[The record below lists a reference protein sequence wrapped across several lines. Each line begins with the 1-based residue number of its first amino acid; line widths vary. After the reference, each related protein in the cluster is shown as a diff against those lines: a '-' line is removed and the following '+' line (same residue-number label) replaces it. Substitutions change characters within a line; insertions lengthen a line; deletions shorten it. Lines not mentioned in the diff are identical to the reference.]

1 MLNDEPTNLKSLD
14 LAELQAFVASLGEES
29 YRAQQIFKWM
39 YGSVVNDFEQM
50 TNLSKAPA
58 GTFFLLLPEDFFILH
73 EVHDSMK

>member
-1 MLNDEPTNLKSLD
+1 
-14 LAELQAFVASLGEES
+14 LQAYAASLGEDS
-29 YRAQQIFKWM
+29 YRAQQIFKWL
-39 YGSVVNDFEQM
+39 YGSGASDFEQM

>member
-1 MLNDEPTNLKSLD
+1 MNQTNLKGLD
-14 LAELQAFVASLGEES
+14 LAKLQTFVASLGEES
-29 YRAQQIFKWM
+29 YRAQQLFKWV
-39 YGSVVNDFEQM
+39 YGHGVSDFEQM